1 MSELLK
7 KQNYGVEV
15 EFTGISR
22 KMAADAVAE
31 IIGTTASRPD
41 HTCYQTRTIQD
52 SQGRKW
58 KVMRDSSIN
67 PIRKVGTENMD
78 EYRVEFVTPV
88 LKYEDLDTLQAIIR
102 KFREIGGVP
111 HASCGI
117 HIHVDGANHTATS
130 LRRLVNFMYSRQEI
144 IYDAILRI
152 EQPFPDQHQR
162 YHRRNKGK
170 IVDDPEHLFSENPF
184 VAAIG
189 KGKGKRSIY
198 RNWNQHIDRIF
209 QSRPEFWIC
218 KHLFKIP

>member
-31 IIGTTASRPD
+31 IIGTAASRPD
-41 HTCYQTRTIQD
+41 RTCYQTRTIQD

-58 KVMRDSSIN
+58 KVMRDSSIH

-111 HASCGI
+111 HSSSY
-117 HIHVDGANHTATS
+117 ATVKRQKGS
-130 LRRLVNFMYSRQEI
+130 RVPVAVWNIDSKNEKALDLYEGYPRFYKKRNVFVQLKNGTRKKAMIYSRHFTVSCE
-144 IYDAILRI
+144 
-152 EQPFPDQHQR
+152 
-162 YHRRNKGK
+162 RRFTPSTTG
-170 IVDDPEHLFSENPF
+170 PL
-184 VAAIG
+184 
-189 KGKGKRSIY
+189 
-198 RNWNQHIDRIF
+198 NWPICQSAVCNIF
-209 QSRPEFWIC
+209 IC
-218 KHLFKIP
+218 VRLLSDI

>member
-22 KMAADAVAE
+22 KMAAGAVAE

-58 KVMRDSSIN
+58 KVMRDSSIH

-78 EYRVEFVTPV
+78 EYRVEFVTPI

-102 KFREIGGVP
+102 KFRETSP
-111 HASCGI
+111 HNSVTDI
-117 HIHVDGANHTATS
+117 SLSIRVFFTS
-130 LRRLVNFMYSRQEI
+130 LHHGDSFRFKISP
-144 IYDAILRI
+144 
-152 EQPFPDQHQR
+152 PFSTNV
-162 YHRRNKGK
+162 YY
-170 IVDDPEHLFSENPF
+170 ICCLHLF
-184 VAAIG
+184 AIAL
-189 KGKGKRSIY
+189 K
-198 RNWNQHIDRIF
+198 
-209 QSRPEFWIC
+209 
-218 KHLFKIP
+218 

>member
-102 KFREIGGVP
+102 KFRENQVEVFQ
-111 HASCGI
+111 I
-117 HIHVDGANHTATS
+117 HPICKLVVQLVDGVGS
-130 LRRLVNFMYSRQEI
+130 YSGCPRQI
-144 IYDAILRI
+144 CLS
-152 EQPFPDQHQR
+152 
-162 YHRRNKGK
+162 KS
-170 IVDDPEHLFSENPF
+170 HLP
-184 VAAIG
+184 
-189 KGKGKRSIY
+189 K
-198 RNWNQHIDRIF
+198 
-209 QSRPEFWIC
+209 
-218 KHLFKIP
+218 LF

>member
-31 IIGTTASRPD
+31 IIGTAASRPD

-78 EYRVEFVTPV
+78 EYRVEFV
-88 LKYEDLDTLQAIIR
+88 
-102 KFREIGGVP
+102 
-111 HASCGI
+111 
-117 HIHVDGANHTATS
+117 
-130 LRRLVNFMYSRQEI
+130 
-144 IYDAILRI
+144 
-152 EQPFPDQHQR
+152 
-162 YHRRNKGK
+162 
-170 IVDDPEHLFSENPF
+170 
-184 VAAIG
+184 
-189 KGKGKRSIY
+189 
-198 RNWNQHIDRIF
+198 
-209 QSRPEFWIC
+209 
-218 KHLFKIP
+218 

>member
-102 KFREIGGVP
+102 KFREITAYTNNIV
-111 HASCGI
+111 
-117 HIHVDGANHTATS
+117 TATAHHN
-130 LRRLVNFMYSRQEI
+130 VKN
-144 IYDAILRI
+144 A
-152 EQPFPDQHQR
+152 PT
-162 YHRRNKGK
+162 
-170 IVDDPEHLFSENPF
+170 
-184 VAAIG
+184 VAAPAI
-189 KGKGKRSIY
+189 
-198 RNWNQHIDRIF
+198 
-209 QSRPEFWIC
+209 
-218 KHLFKIP
+218 

>member
-102 KFREIGGVP
+102 KFREKESVVTNQP
-111 HASCGI
+111 LYAM
-117 HIHVDGANHTATS
+117 VLMAN
-130 LRRLVNFMYSRQEI
+130 LLPI
-144 IYDAILRI
+144 I
-152 EQPFPDQHQR
+152 F
-162 YHRRNKGK
+162 
-170 IVDDPEHLFSENPF
+170 LFF
-184 VAAIG
+184 
-189 KGKGKRSIY
+189 
-198 RNWNQHIDRIF
+198 IF
-209 QSRPEFWIC
+209 FAN
-218 KHLFKIP
+218 L